1 MTGYL
6 VVLFLR
12 RTVDQ
17 YLGSLSEVHKC
28 DGAGIA
34 YPLVIYYF
42 DNDSEASEVLTMG
55 EEDDTADF
63 DHAPFRGVDLN
74 LGHPEREYLTSIS
87 VFTHDR
93 CHNSQTYLW
102 DCACENVGLLW
113 RCSMTVK
120 LKPMFVGA
128 SKRASTNQGL
138 DPSCL
143 IRKILSST

>member
-74 LGHPEREYLTSIS
+74 LGHPEREYLRSIS

-93 CHNSQTYLW
+93 CHNPQTYLW
-102 DCACENVGLLW
+102 IVRVRRECRVALA
-113 RCSMTVK
+113 
-120 LKPMFVGA
+120 MFDDREIEAHVRG
-128 SKRASTNQGL
+128 R
-138 DPSCL
+138 
-143 IRKILSST
+143 